1 MIYRHLSPSI
11 QKAAKHY
18 PVVAVTG
25 PYRSGKTTLCRELF
39 PDYEYVNLE
48 RLEMRDYAQS
58 DPNGFLT
65 RFQGKIIIDEA
76 QRVPELFSSIMVTVD
91 ENRRKG
97 EFILTGSQNFHLMES
112 ISQSLAGRCAT
123 FKLLPFS
130 SREIASEENPDLFHL
145 SEAAHPAGKPDC
157 YVSVFKGGY
166 PPLYDTDVDPTEW
179 LGNYTRTYLERDVR
193 TLTNVGDLGTFER
206 FLRLCAGRTGQIL
219 DMTSLG
225 NDAGVS
231 TPTVKRWLS
240 LLSASYTIFLLQ
252 PHQKNFNKRLIK
264 SPKLY
269 FYDTGLVCYLL
280 GIRSPDELRLH
291 SQRGNIF
298 ETFVVSE
305 FFKCALNAGKE
316 PSLYFWRDTSG
327 HEVDLLL
334 EDGEKLLPIEIKSGQ
349 TVSGDMFG
357 GLDYYSKLNGNCPGM
372 LIYGGSDF
380 YTRSGM
386 MVRPWNFI

>member
-25 PYRSGKTTLCRELF
+25 PRQSGKTTLCRELF

-48 RLEMRDYAQS
+48 RLEMRDYAKS

-97 EFILTGSQNFHLMES
+97 EFVLTGSQNFHLMES

-130 SREIASEENPDLFHL
+130 SREIASEVNPDFFHL
-145 SEAAHPAGKPDC
+145 SEAAHPAGKLDC
-157 YVSVFKGGY
+157 YASVFKGGY

-193 TLTNVGDLGTFER
+193 TLVNVGDLETFER

-357 GLDYYSKLNGNCPGM
+357 GLDYYSKLNDNCSGM
-372 LIYGGSDF
+372 LVYGGSDF

>member
-25 PYRSGKTTLCRELF
+25 PRQSGKTTLCRELF

-48 RLEMRDYAQS
+48 RLEMLDYAKS
-58 DPNGFLT
+58 DPNGFLA
-65 RFQGKIIIDEA
+65 RFQGKVIIDEA
-76 QRVPELFSSIMVTVD
+76 QRAPELFSSIMVAVD
-91 ENRRKG
+91 EHKRKG
-97 EFILTGSQNFHLMES
+97 EFILTGSQNFHLMEAV
-112 ISQSLAGRCAT
+112 SQSLAGRCAI

-130 SREIASEENPDLFHL
+130 TREISSSENPDIFNL
-145 SEAAHPAGKPDC
+145 SEATVPASKLDC
-157 YVSVFKGGY
+157 YGQVFKGGY
-166 PPLYDTDVDPTEW
+166 PPLYDTEVDPTEW

-193 TLTNVGDLGTFER
+193 TLLNVGDLETFER

-231 TPTVKRWLS
+231 VPTVKRWLS
-240 LLSASYTIFLLQ
+240 LLSASYAVFMLQ

-269 FYDTGLVCYLL
+269 FYDSGLVCYLL
-280 GIRSPDELRLH
+280 GIRSSDELQLH
-291 SQRGNIF
+291 SLRGNIF

-316 PSLYFWRDTSG
+316 PPLYFWRDTSG

-334 EDGEKLLPIEIKSGQ
+334 ENGEKLLPVEIKSGQ
-349 TVSGDMFG
+349 TVSSSMFD
-357 GLDYYSKLNGNCPGM
+357 GLSYYSKLNDDCPGM
-372 LIYGGSDF
+372 LVYGGRDF
-380 YTRSGM
+380 YTRNGM